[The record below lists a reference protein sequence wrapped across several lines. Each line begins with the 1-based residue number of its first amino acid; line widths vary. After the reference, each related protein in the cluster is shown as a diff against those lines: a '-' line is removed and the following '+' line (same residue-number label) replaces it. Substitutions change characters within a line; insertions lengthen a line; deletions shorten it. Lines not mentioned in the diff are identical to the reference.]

1 MPKLSGEKVL
11 LHQATQILEDAVAY
25 LSSNGDLMKF
35 ASDGTTRKMDVI
47 LDPPMPKPLRED
59 HAQFYRME
67 QERRVVAQKI
77 RENDAKRLELN
88 AEKLNEAALKSGQSQ
103 PAPSC
108 SEHYVGLQDA
118 ACAES
123 GARQNPC
130 YPCEIAPPSCL

>member
-47 LDPPMPKPLRED
+47 LDPPMPRALPED

-77 RENDAKRLELN
+77 RENDAKRLELWSE
-88 AEKLNEAALKSGQSQ
+88 ATNELF
-103 PAPSC
+103 
-108 SEHYVGLQDA
+108 H
-118 ACAES
+118 
-123 GARQNPC
+123 ARASRTRSRGGPQGPHGR
-130 YPCEIAPPSCL
+130 